1 VILFFQY
8 LVATIIVCPIIVFIT
23 MLLICRKLRV
33 KKYKAIGLAADIT
46 TFLLLFSIPIA
57 LQAVWNIGILMPML
71 IVVLVIAIVFTYV
84 DWRTKKELEVK
95 PLMKKIWRFYFLLFS
110 ITYFIIWIVGI
121 THSVMM
127 FVMVD

>member
-1 VILFFQY
+1 
-8 LVATIIVCPIIVFIT
+8 
-23 MLLICRKLRV
+23 MN
-33 KKYKAIGLAADIT
+33 KYKAIGLAADIT

-127 FVMVD
+127 FMMVD